1 MNSKRKR
8 AETKYLCIFVLMVS
22 IIVAT
27 SNCMV
32 FIKIFKDVEEN
43 YKRAELNKTMMY
55 SEQLNNF
62 MIRYE
67 TLIKEGAKNILSI
80 EDRDTNKILD
90 RFDLLTKDNE
100 DILMNIVIVI
110 KD

>member
-1 MNSKRKR
+1 MNSKRKS

-43 YKRAELNKTMMY
+43 YKRAHYTVDTATM
-55 SEQLNNF
+55 
-62 MIRYE
+62 
-67 TLIKEGAKNILSI
+67 
-80 EDRDTNKILD
+80 
-90 RFDLLTKDNE
+90 NE
-100 DILMNIVIVI
+100 DEIVRFILNETNS
-110 KD
+110 